1 MYYFVYGL
9 LYLMSLLP
17 WWLLYIISDGIYL
30 LVYYVIRYRRD
41 IVLANLQIAF
51 PVKTKTEHIKISK
64 QFYHN
69 LIDNFVEM
77 IKLLSITKKQLDKRF
92 ITNIEVVNDLFK
104 TGKNVQIHSGHFFNW
119 EFAHLA
125 TSANLQQ
132 PFLGV
137 YLPVKNKAVNRILLK
152 LRSRFGAILIPATKF
167 RSQFH
172 KYGKQTYAL
181 GFIADQNAGHTGQ
194 AFWAHFFNKLT
205 PFVKGPE
212 KGAQSLNCSV
222 VFCNFYNIKRGY
234 FRMEFSLLTTN
245 PKEMKEGEI
254 TKRFI
259 SFLEDCIREHP
270 SNYLWSHRRWKWQFD
285 EKKHGHLVI

>member
-1 MYYFVYGL
+1 M
-9 LYLMSLLP
+9 
-17 WWLLYIISDGIYL
+17 
-30 LVYYVIRYRRD
+30 RYRRN
-41 IVLANLQIAF
+41 IVIANLQIAF
-51 PVKTKTEHIKISK
+51 PEKKEAEHIKISK
-64 QFYHN
+64 EFYHN
-69 LIDNFVEM
+69 LIDNFIET
-77 IKLLSITKKQLDKRF
+77 IKLISITKKEMDKRF
-92 ITNIEVVNDLFK
+92 ATNIEVVNDIFK

-137 YLPVKNKAVNRILLK
+137 YLPVKNKAIDRLLIK

-172 KYGKQTYAL
+172 KYAKQTYAL
-181 GFIADQNAGHTGQ
+181 GFIADQSAGHPGQ
-194 AFWAHFFNKLT
+194 AFWAPFFNKLT

-222 VFCNFYNIKRGY
+222 VFCSFYKLKRGY
-234 FRMEFSLLTTN
+234 YKMEFSLLTTT
-245 PKEMKEGEI
+245 PREMKEGEI

-259 SFLEDCIREHP
+259 VYLEDYIREHP
-270 SNYLWSHRRWKWQFD
+270 SNYLWSHRRWKRQFN
-285 EKKHGHLVI
+285 EKEHGHLVI